1 MAYEIRELDCNLFTN
16 DRKNESW
23 HADFN
28 GKILVDGKNYYV
40 NLMDKREDP
49 QSKVSFRLQLRE
61 VGAPKQAPRSSGFES
76 DDLGL

>member
-16 DRKNESW
+16 DRKQESW

-28 GKILVDGKNYYV
+28 GKLLFNGKYYYV

-49 QSKVSFRLQLRE
+49 QSKVSFRLTLKE
-61 VGAPKQAPRSSGFES
+61 SGEPKQAPRSGGFES